1 MPRQFQKTRVGGMTL
16 EVRTRMLGF
25 FPYPVPPSRS
35 DSAVAGNREISLRNI
50 PPIDLT
56 LPAAPLRL
64 EMNASARAH
73 FNRYFGTQYAQFRLT
88 SCWRRDPDIPRSV
101 RAGFFGSEKASRNG
115 IRRHGNFR
123 SYGVKVR
130 DCALELQP
138 RRHCSAAM
146 PSKTGLSDAAAL
158 VGART

>member
-1 MPRQFQKTRVGGMTL
+1 MTL

-25 FPYPVPPSRS
+25 FPYTVPPSRS
-35 DSAVAGNREISLRNI
+35 DSAVAGNREISPRNVHL
-50 PPIDLT
+50 IDLILDT
-56 LPAAPLRL
+56 APRRL
-64 EMNASARAH
+64 EMNASVHAPFARYA
-73 FNRYFGTQYAQFRLT
+73 GTQNAQFRPAD
-88 SCWRRDPDIPRSV
+88 CWRRDPGIPRSV
-101 RAGFFGSEKASRNG
+101 RKRFSGKERASLNG

-146 PSKTGLSDAAAL
+146 LAKAGLSDVAAF
-158 VGART
+158 VGAQT

>member
-1 MPRQFQKTRVGGMTL
+1 L

-35 DSAVAGNREISLRNI
+35 DSAVADNREISLRNI
-50 PPIDLT
+50 QLIDLT

-64 EMNASARAH
+64 EMNANVRAH
-73 FNRYFGTQYAQFRLT
+73 FNRYAGTQYAQFRLT

-101 RAGFFGSEKASRNG
+101 RAGFFGSERASRNG

-138 RRHCSAAM
+138 RRHCSVAM
-146 PSKTGLSDAAAL
+146 LPKAGLSDAAAF